1 MVFYS
6 IHKLNTKNFKYLC
19 AQNRTMKI
27 RLFLLYILISIYTP
41 LLAQCIQPAPKYEA
55 RAVWLTTI
63 GGIDWP
69 HSYAQSSTSIEK
81 QKHELITILN
91 QLQRAGINQVLL
103 QTRIRATTIYPS
115 IYEPW
120 DGCLSGNPGKSPGYD
135 ALDFAVKEC
144 HRRGMEIHAWVVT
157 IPVGKWNGA
166 GCRHLRKRIPDLLK
180 KIGDEGYMNPEKAQ
194 TANYV
199 ANICEE
205 IVRNYD
211 VDGIHLDY
219 IRYPETWNIKVPR
232 EQGRQHITRIVS
244 TINRRIKAIKPYV
257 KMSCAPIGKSDDLT
271 RYSSY
276 GWNAYTRVCQDAQGW
291 LRDGLMDQLF
301 PMMYFQ
307 GRQFYPF
314 AIDWSE
320 NNYGRIVTPGLG
332 IYFLSPREKDWEL
345 DVISREMNVL
355 RQYGMGH
362 AFFRSKFFTDNTK
375 GIYNFTLAHNAT
387 LALVPPMTW
396 TNSKAP
402 LPPTQLSLTGG
413 KTLSWQNTASTEDI
427 YYNVYASSTYP
438 VDITDARNLIATR
451 LSGNALTIDNADGQ
465 YFAVT
470 ASNRY
475 GIESQALQM
484 PAAYK
489 PMKVKTTG
497 ALYCNGKE
505 LTLPTSLPT
514 WQREGIMLI
523 TNVQGN
529 PVMTR
534 FWNGNTPAINIQ
546 NLAEGVYLL
555 YIVNNAGVRHRCGH
569 FIIKRHRQTAC

>member
-6 IHKLNTKNFKYLC
+6 NHKLNTKKFKYLC
-19 AQNRTMKI
+19 EQNKTMKI
-27 RLFLLYILISIYTP
+27 RLFLFYILISIYTQ
-41 LLAQCIQPAPKYEA
+41 LLAQPFLPSPKYEA

-69 HSYAQSSTSIEK
+69 HSYAQSSTSIDK
-81 QKHELITILN
+81 QKHELINILN
-91 QLQRAGINQVLL
+91 QLQRAGINQILL

-115 IYEPW
+115 AYEPW

-166 GCRHLRKRIPDLLK
+166 GCRHLRKRCPDLLK

-194 TANYV
+194 TADYM

-219 IRYPETWNIKVPR
+219 IRYPETWNIKVPLD
-232 EQGRQHITRIVS
+232 QGRQYITRIVKA
-244 TINRRIKAIKPYV
+244 INSRIKAIKPYV
-257 KMSCAPIGKSDDLT
+257 KMSCAPIGKFDDLT

-314 AIDWSE
+314 ALDWQE
-320 NNYGRIVTPGLG
+320 NSYGRTITPGLG
-332 IYFLSPREKDWEL
+332 IYFLSPREKDWQL

-362 AFFRSKFFTDNTK
+362 AFFRSKFLTDNIK
-375 GIYNFTLAHNAT
+375 GIYNYTQNHNAT

-396 TNSKAP
+396 ANSKVP
-402 LPPTQLSLTGG
+402 LPPTLLTLTNGH
-413 KTLSWQNTASTEDI
+413 TLSWQNANSTEDI
-427 YYNVYASSTYP
+427 YYNVYAADTYP
-438 VDITDARNLIATR
+438 VDITNAGNLIATR
-451 LSGNALTIDNADGQ
+451 LGHNSLTIPNADRC
-465 YFAVT
+465 YYAVT
-470 ASNRY
+470 SINRY

-489 PMKVKTTG
+489 PTAGKNTEK
-497 ALYCNGKE
+497 LLCNGKE
-505 LTLPTSLPT
+505 VTLPHDRTA
-514 WQREGIMLI
+514 WEREVALQI

-534 FWNGNTPAINIQ
+534 FWDGHSSTMDIHNVAD
-546 NLAEGVYLL
+546 GVYLL
-555 YIVNNAGVRHRCGH
+555 YILKDSGVRHRCGH
-569 FIIKRHRQTAC
+569 FVVKR

>member
-27 RLFLLYILISIYTP
+27 RLYLLYILISIYTP
-41 LLAQCIQPAPKYEA
+41 LLAQSFQSAPKFEA
-55 RAVWLTTI
+55 RAIWLTTI

-69 HSYAQSSTSIEK
+69 RSYAQSSTSIEK

-166 GCRHLRKRIPDLLK
+166 GCRHLRKRIPSLLT
-180 KIGDEGYMNPEKAQ
+180 KIGDEGYMNPEKEQ
-194 TANYV
+194 TANYM

-219 IRYPETWNIKVPR
+219 IRYPENWNIKVPR
-232 EQGRQHITRIVS
+232 EQGRQYITRIVS
-244 TINRRIKAIKPYV
+244 AINRRIKAIKPYV

-314 AIDWSE
+314 ALDWSE

-332 IYFLSPREKDWEL
+332 IYFLSPQEKDWEL

-355 RQYGMGH
+355 RHYGMGH
-362 AFFRSKFFTDNTK
+362 AFFRSKFFTDNIK
-375 GIYNFTLAHNAT
+375 GIYDFTLSHNAT

-396 TNSKAP
+396 AHSKAP
-402 LPPTQLSLTGG
+402 LPPTNLSLTAD
-413 KTLSWQNTASTEDI
+413 KRLSWQSNASTEDI
-427 YYNVYASSTYP
+427 YYNVYASTTYP

-451 LSGNALTIDNADGQ
+451 LSGNTLIINNAENQ

-470 ASNRY
+470 ATNRY
-475 GIESQALQM
+475 GIESLALQM
-484 PAAYK
+484 PTAYK
-489 PMKVKTTG
+489 PTKVETTTT
-497 ALYCNGKE
+497 LYCNEKE
-505 LTLPTSLPT
+505 VTLPCNLSK
-514 WQREGIMLI
+514 WQREGLILI

-529 PVMTR
+529 PVKTW
-534 FWNGNTPAINIQ
+534 FWDGNAPTVDIK

-555 YIVNNAGVRHRCGH
+555 YIINKAGVRHRCGH
-569 FIIKRHRQTAC
+569 FIVKRNRQAVY